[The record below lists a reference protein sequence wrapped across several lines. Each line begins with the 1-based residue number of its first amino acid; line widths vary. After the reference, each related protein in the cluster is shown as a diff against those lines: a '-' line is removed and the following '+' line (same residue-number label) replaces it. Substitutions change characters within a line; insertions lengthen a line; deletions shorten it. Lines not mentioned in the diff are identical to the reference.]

1 MFKIYIWNKLFL
13 SNDILVY
20 IYQYIY
26 VFNHQKQKV
35 SVYNDDMMNNI
46 RITNNQDIKVTT

>member
-1 MFKIYIWNKLFL
+1 MFKIYLWNKLFL

-26 VFNHQKQKV
+26 VFKHQKQKV